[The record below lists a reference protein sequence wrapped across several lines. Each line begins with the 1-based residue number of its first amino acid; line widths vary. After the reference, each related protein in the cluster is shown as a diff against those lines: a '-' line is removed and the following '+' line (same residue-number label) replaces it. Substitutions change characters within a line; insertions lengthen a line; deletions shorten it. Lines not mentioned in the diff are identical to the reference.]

1 MAESERI
8 YCQHGYVRGHCRR
21 CDEGVHPAMAGALG
35 AQDMNKAWAGGLS
48 LQHPLA
54 GAVSTP
60 PPPAVE
66 TKKEFLLADE
76 LRMEAFKAQA
86 RKRKEEAD
94 DQRRA
99 KAAPEHGEAENT
111 LALVR
116 EVMAKAARDG
126 QHACDVKI
134 VKHAVRE
141 WCAEQLRAEGLVA
154 IDRKDSL
161 TLCVEWAL

>member
-1 MAESERI
+1 M
-8 YCQHGYVRGHCRR
+8 YCAQHDYHYFELNCRF
-21 CDEGVHPAMAGALG
+21 CIGPAT
-35 AQDMNKAWAGGLS
+35 
-48 LQHPLA
+48 
-54 GAVSTP
+54 TP
-60 PPPAVE
+60 AIE

-99 KAAPEHGEAENT
+99 KADPERGEGENT

-126 QHACDVKI
+126 QHCVDAKI

-141 WCAEQLRAEGLVA
+141 WCAEQLRAEGLIA
-154 IDRKDSL
+154 IDKKDAL
-161 TLCVEWAL
+161 TLRVEWAL